1 MSAQPREGGAS
12 ATVTAA
18 YRQYFPLLQHKC
30 ARALGD
36 AAEAEEVA
44 QETFIRLWRSGMAQR
59 PVGEVVPWLY
69 RVSTRLLIDR
79 LRVRQRR
86 QPVEMSAAL
95 QDTTAHPAPSIESVL
110 QVRQRLQSLA
120 SSLPAEELEVA
131 LLHRLD
137 GLTQSEIGEV
147 TSLSDRTVRRILTR
161 LEARL
166 GPWREEER

>member
-1 MSAQPREGGAS
+1 
-12 ATVTAA
+12 
-18 YRQYFPLLQHKC
+18 
-30 ARALGD
+30 
-36 AAEAEEVA
+36 
-44 QETFIRLWRSGMAQR
+44 MAQR
-59 PVGEVVPWLY
+59 PVREVVPWLY

-86 QPVEMSAAL
+86 KPVEMSAAL

-110 QVRQRLQSLA
+110 QVRQRLQVLA
-120 SSLPAEELEVA
+120 SSLPPEELEVA

-137 GLTQSEIGEV
+137 GLTQQEIGEV

-166 GPWREEER
+166 GSWREEER

>member
-1 MSAQPREGGAS
+1 MSTRPREGAS

-44 QETFIRLWRSGMAQR
+44 QETFIRLWRSGMARR

-79 LRVRQRR
+79 LRARQRR
-86 QPVEMSAAL
+86 QPLEMSAAL

-137 GLTQSEIGEV
+137 GLTQQEIGEV
-147 TSLSDRTVRRILTR
+147 TRLSDRTVRRILTR

-166 GPWREEER
+166 GPWREEEP